1 MTQVRDLLPGDAPSE
16 SYKSLIKYIPELK
29 DVDGISIEIGLRRGG
44 GTLEIIE
51 AFLENDDKRP
61 HVCVD
66 PYGDIEYWGHGKIT
80 QYDYFNSMRN
90 EAISNLYKYADVRGV
105 NIIFYNLEDSEFYER
120 FADGVPVYDR
130 GTKTIVSKYCLVH
143 IDGQHD
149 VKSVDIATDFFIK
162 NLSVKGVI
170 VYDNTDY
177 YEHNEIHN
185 KLLSNNFEVLIEENV
200 HSYKKVYRKL

>member
-29 DVDGISIEIGLRRGG
+29 DVEGISIEIGLRRGG

-51 AFLENDDKRP
+51 AFLENDDKRY
-61 HVCVD
+61 HVCID

-80 QYDYFNSMRN
+80 HYDYFNSMRN
-90 EAISNLYKYADVRGV
+90 EAISNLYKYADIRGV
-105 NIIFYNLEDSEFYER
+105 NIIFYNLEDSEFYKR
-120 FADGVPVYDR
+120 FADGVPVYDK
-130 GTKTIVSKYCLVH
+130 GIKTIESKYCFAH

-170 VYDNTDY
+170 AYDNTDY

-185 KLLSNNFEVLIEENV
+185 KLLSNNFEVLIEEGV

>member
-16 SYKSLIKYIPELK
+16 SYKSLIKYIPELN
-29 DVDGISIEIGLRRGG
+29 DVEGISIEIGLRRGG

-66 PYGDIEYWGHGKIT
+66 PYGDIEYWGHGKVT

-90 EAISNLYKYADVRGV
+90 EAISNLYKYADIRGV
-105 NIIFYNLEDSEFYER
+105 NIIFYNLEDSEFYKR
-120 FADGVPVYDR
+120 FADGVPVYDS

-177 YEHNEIHN
+177 YEHEEIHN
-185 KLLSNNFEVLIEENV
+185 KLLSNNFEVLIEEGV

>member
-1 MTQVRDLLPGDAPSE
+1 MTHVRDLLPGDAPSE
-16 SYKSLIKYIPELK
+16 SYKSLVKYIPELK
-29 DVDGISIEIGLRRGG
+29 GVEGISIEIGFRRGG
-44 GTLEIIE
+44 GTLEIVE

-61 HVCVD
+61 HVCID
-66 PYGDIEYWGHGKIT
+66 PYGDIEYWGHGRIT

-90 EAISNLYKYADVRGV
+90 EAISNLYRYADIRGV
-105 NIIFYNLEDSEFYER
+105 NIIFYNLEDSEFYKR
-120 FADGVPVYDR
+120 FADGVPVYDN
-130 GTKTIVSKYCLVH
+130 GIKTIESKYCLAH

-177 YEHNEIHN
+177 YEHEKIHD
-185 KLLSNNFEVLIEENV
+185 KLLANNFEVLIEEGV